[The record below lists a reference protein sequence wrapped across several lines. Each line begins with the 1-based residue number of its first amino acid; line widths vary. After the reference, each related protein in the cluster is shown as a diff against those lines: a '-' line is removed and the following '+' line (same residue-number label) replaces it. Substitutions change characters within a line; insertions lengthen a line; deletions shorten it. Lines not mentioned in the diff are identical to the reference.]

1 MAVSESDPTGDPIEQ
16 RTDLPRIP
24 GYRIVRRLGLGG
36 MATVYLA
43 VQESLDREVAI
54 KVMRPARQLDAEQ
67 SLRFEHEARII
78 AKLEHPGIVVIH
90 EVGRTLEGDLY
101 YVMPYLAK
109 GDLSMRDFRDDENGL
124 IALLRALLDAL
135 GYAHAR
141 GIVHRDVKPEN
152 VLFDNA
158 DRPQLADF
166 GIALAPNDGSS
177 RITGDGLAIGTSA
190 QMSPEQARADPVDGR
205 SDLYSLG
212 VLAYELLTGKLPFQ
226 ADDPLALALMHA
238 QDPVPRLP
246 AEKAHWQAFINHA
259 MAKRPEQRFR
269 NAQAMQRALEPL
281 QRHVRRAAGL
291 SGRLRRALSHGPAVL
306 VAVGALFAVSLMTL
320 LLAVVRPPAESSPG
334 ATLAAATAPA
344 DPTDDA
350 QALERALADANER
363 FESGALL
370 EPAGAN
376 AAEGYLD
383 VLRLD
388 ARSDAARAGLARV
401 LSASMD
407 ALVGLVRD
415 GSYEESRK
423 RYQQVDRVAD
433 LAQLRADPA
442 FAELRG
448 RTQTAL
454 FERIGTDIDAGE
466 RERALGGIALA
477 RDLGFDPA
485 RSDSLDAKAAA
496 IPRIGVATRDPG
508 GPELLFVPAR
518 YAGSTIAGSLMMMR
532 NEVTRDEYAAFANA
546 TGRAAARCRNTL
558 SPLRI
563 FDRRDWKD
571 PGFRQSGK
579 DPVVCVSL
587 ADARAYARWL
597 GKRTGRSYRL
607 PGNAEWLH
615 ALRAGAG
622 KGSACALGNVR
633 DDSAKGINL
642 HHACNDGHAATAPA
656 GRYRPNALGLHDLLG
671 NVSEWSAECGSASN
685 PVVRGF
691 ESDNCPRHAVLG
703 LSWQDGPDVDARA
716 IRMLPADRGYDSV
729 GFRLVREL

>member
-1 MAVSESDPTGDPIEQ
+1 MAVSDSDPTGDPIEP
-16 RTDLPRIP
+16 RPDLPRIP

-67 SLRFEHEARII
+67 SIRFEHEARII

-109 GDLSMRDFRDDENGL
+109 GDLSMRDYRDDEEGL

-166 GIALAPNDGSS
+166 GIALAALDGSS

-226 ADDPLALALMHA
+226 AEDPLALALMHA
-238 QDPVPRLP
+238 QDPVPKLP
-246 AEKAHWQAFINHA
+246 ADKAHWQGFINHA
-259 MAKRPEQRFR
+259 MAKRPEHRFR
-269 NAQAMQRALEPL
+269 NAQAMQRALDPL
-281 QRHVRRAAGL
+281 QRQVRRAAGL
-291 SGRLRRALSHGPAVL
+291 PGQLRRAIASGPAAL
-306 VAVGALFAVSLMTL
+306 VAVGALFAVSLVTL
-320 LLAVVRPPAESSPG
+320 MLAVARTSGDPLAVDAASPAG
-334 ATLAAATAPA
+334 ASTEAAGAAPA
-344 DPTDDA
+344 P
-350 QALERALADANER
+350 LRGLAIADER
-363 FESGALL
+363 FDAGALF
-370 EPAGAN
+370 EPPGAN

-383 VLRLD
+383 VLRMD
-388 ARSDAARAGLARV
+388 ARNEAARAGLARV
-401 LSASMD
+401 FAASTD
-407 ALVGLVRD
+407 ALAKLACE
-415 GSYEESRK
+415 GSFEPARALYA
-423 RYQQVDRVAD
+423 QVEHVAD
-433 LAQLRADPA
+433 LARMRADPA
-442 FAELRG
+442 FATLRD
-448 RTQTAL
+448 RTGKAL
-454 FERIGTDIDAGE
+454 LECIGTDIDAGD
-466 RERALGGIALA
+466 RERALAGIALA
-477 RDLGFDPA
+477 RELAFDPA
-485 RSDSLDAKAAA
+485 TLDPLEEKATS
-496 IPRIGVATRDPG
+496 IPRTGVAVRDPG
-508 GPELLFVPAR
+508 GPELVFVPAR

-532 NEVTRDEYAAFANA
+532 SEVTREDYAGFAAA
-546 TGRAAARCRNTL
+546 TGRGAARCRNAL

-579 DPVVCVSL
+579 DPVVCVSV

-633 DDSAKGINL
+633 DDSARGIDL
-642 HHACNDGHAATAPA
+642 HYACNDGHAATAPA
-656 GRYRPNALGLHDLLG
+656 ARYRANALGLHDLLG

-691 ESDNCPRHAVLG
+691 ESDNCPRHAALG
-703 LSWQDGPDVDARA
+703 LSWQDGPDVDARE